1 MTTTAVVVPV
11 KDGGELLAEVLT
23 AISRER
29 PDELLVIDSGSS
41 DDSVRIA
48 RDAGATVIEIAP
60 EDFSHGRTRNL
71 AAQSVNAELVCF
83 LTQDATPQTGWL
95 QAYVDAFASSDRIGA
110 AFGPH
115 LPRADTSP
123 MIAREL
129 TEFFAGFSPNGQ
141 VTLEPSGIDGSWHPG
156 FLSNANSA
164 YRRSILLEIEFR
176 DVEYAED
183 QAFARDLLEAGY
195 LKAYVPSAAALHA
208 HDFPLAQFMK
218 RYFDEYRGLNEAVGH
233 VEAPAPIA
241 TARRVRDQVAGDAEW
256 MRSNGF
262 SSSKRARWL
271 PRAAAHHGG
280 RHLAAVLGSR
290 AERLPAPVQ
299 SALSLENR
307 NGSAGSGGGSDE
319 AQPAVPTKRIE
330 PKLDQ
335 NFFSSVRDLEANG
348 PAELLAPV
356 SGMSEVERL
365 HVAIVIPPFKA
376 GSGGHDTIFR
386 IFRIIEQMGHSC
398 SIWLADPMGRMAS
411 EWPAVVR
418 RRIRDE
424 FVELDAPV
432 YKGFDDWFGADVAL
446 ATGWE
451 TVYPLMQLPNC
462 RARGYFVQDHEP
474 EFFATSAESVWAAD
488 SYRMGLYTICASPW
502 LAEMMRTQYDS
513 PASVFQLGVDAG
525 VYYPRS
531 VPRRRDTIVF
541 YGRST
546 TPRRA
551 VAMGFLALDELHRRR
566 PDVRILIYGD
576 KKPSETSFPYEHVG
590 VATQEQLALLYSEA
604 TVGLCLS
611 VTNYSRAPQEMM
623 ACGLPCVDLAGF
635 SAESVFGEDGPVSL
649 SEFSVLAIADQ
660 MEMLIED
667 QALWDQRS
675 LRGMEFAAN
684 HSWEAAA
691 VEVEAGLREAL
702 RDRERLLPGASE
714 RS

>member
-23 AISRER
+23 AISRDR

-41 DDSVRIA
+41 DDSVRVA

-129 TEFFAGFSPNGQ
+129 TEFFAGFSPNGA

-195 LKAYVPSAAALHA
+195 LKAYVPDAAALHA

-218 RYFDEYRGLNEAVGH
+218 RYFDEYRGLSETVGH

-262 SSSKRARWL
+262 SSSERARWL

-307 NGSAGSGGGSDE
+307 NGTDKANRTE
-319 AQPAVPTKRIE
+319 AR
-330 PKLDQ
+330 
-335 NFFSSVRDLEANG
+335 S
-348 PAELLAPV
+348 ELLQLCPRPR
-356 SGMSEVERL
+356 GER
-365 HVAIVIPPFKA
+365 
-376 GSGGHDTIFR
+376 T
-386 IFRIIEQMGHSC
+386 
-398 SIWLADPMGRMAS
+398 
-411 EWPAVVR
+411 R
-418 RRIRDE
+418 R
-424 FVELDAPV
+424 
-432 YKGFDDWFGADVAL
+432 
-446 ATGWE
+446 
-451 TVYPLMQLPNC
+451 
-462 RARGYFVQDHEP
+462 
-474 EFFATSAESVWAAD
+474 TS
-488 SYRMGLYTICASPW
+488 R
-502 LAEMMRTQYDS
+502 
-513 PASVFQLGVDAG
+513 
-525 VYYPRS
+525 
-531 VPRRRDTIVF
+531 
-541 YGRST
+541 
-546 TPRRA
+546 
-551 VAMGFLALDELHRRR
+551 
-566 PDVRILIYGD
+566 
-576 KKPSETSFPYEHVG
+576 
-590 VATQEQLALLYSEA
+590 
-604 TVGLCLS
+604 
-611 VTNYSRAPQEMM
+611 
-623 ACGLPCVDLAGF
+623 
-635 SAESVFGEDGPVSL
+635 
-649 SEFSVLAIADQ
+649 
-660 MEMLIED
+660 
-667 QALWDQRS
+667 
-675 LRGMEFAAN
+675 
-684 HSWEAAA
+684 
-691 VEVEAGLREAL
+691 AGLRDERGRAPPR
-702 RDRERLLPGASE
+702 RDRDPAVQSRKWRPRHDLSDLQDHRADGAQLLDLACRSDGPNGERMAGGRPAANP
-714 RS
+714 